1 MKILAVSKQSQKNKR
16 AKECKPEE
24 PNSKEF
30 VENSITF
37 TLTEELT
44 LFDSNIPDF
53 FLCKVLQ
60 DSK

>member
-44 LFDSNIPDF
+44 LLIRTYQIF